1 MSSSSSEA
9 EGLVAT
15 LLAESFTVLVREQP
29 EAHARM
35 CARLEGLSVRVTVD
49 EERFAVDFTSRRA
62 RVRAV
67 RGDESARVS
76 THRRTLLD
84 VLDDRQ
90 SLTEAV
96 LADAVA
102 VVGPLDTLLRLH
114 EGLLLYVRGAV
125 RCPGFAVL
133 LKRLREGCSRG
144 A

>member
-1 MSSSSSEA
+1 VSSSSSVA

-15 LLAESFTVLVREQP
+15 LLAESFTVLLREQP
-29 EAHARM
+29 EAHARL
-35 CARLEGLSVRVTVD
+35 CARLAGLSVVVEVD
-49 EERFAVDFTSRRA
+49 EERFTLGFTSRRA
-62 RVRAV
+62 RLRALN
-67 RGDESARVS
+67 GDESARLS

-96 LADAVA
+96 LADAVE

-114 EGLLLYVRGAV
+114 EGLLLYVQGAV
-125 RCPGFAVL
+125 RCPGFASL
-133 LKRLREGCSRG
+133 LKRLREGCSRM